1 MKYLILALSLVL
13 TSTGF
18 ASQVE
23 VQVDTQN
30 ITTTDYVS
38 YDFGTVW
45 VNSRSRVRYT
55 VTNTGDTPLTY
66 KEAYIWGGDFRAGHN
81 CSKGLLPKEKCIFE
95 IEYWP
100 VFEGLSSGRFLLT
113 FNEDDE
119 IRVDLWGRARRM

>member
-1 MKYLILALSLVL
+1 MKLFILAVGLLMSIN
-13 TSTGF
+13 TF
-18 ASQVE
+18 ATNLDIKI
-23 VQVDTQN
+23 DTQN

-55 VTNTGDTPLTY
+55 VTNTGETPLTY
-66 KEAYIWGGDFRAGHN
+66 KETYIWGSDFRAAHN
-81 CSKGLLPKEKCIFE
+81 CREGLLPKEKCVFE

-100 VFEGLSSGRFLLT
+100 VFEGLSSGRFLLV